1 MTQSKFIQM
10 SIETHQNYLTMQLS
24 PEALANIRLK
34 VAGLEIRLA
43 EQLIVEAATDYQEP
57 KFEMPAWGTYGT

>member
-10 SIETHQNYLTMQLS
+10 SIENHQSYLTMQLS
-24 PEALANIRLK
+24 PEALASIRLK
-34 VAGLEIRLA
+34 VAALETRLA
-43 EQLIVEAATDYQEP
+43 RQLIVEAEPNYQEP